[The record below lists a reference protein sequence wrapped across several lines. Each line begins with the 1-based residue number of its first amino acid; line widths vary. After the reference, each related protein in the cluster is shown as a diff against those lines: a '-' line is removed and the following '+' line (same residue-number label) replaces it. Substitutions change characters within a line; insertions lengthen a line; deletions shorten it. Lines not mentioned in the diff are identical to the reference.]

1 MMKNKQERIFMAIQ
15 ESGEMYL
22 ETILILSKTQS
33 MVRSMDVAAY
43 MNFSKPSIS
52 RAVSILKKD
61 GYVNMDKDGA
71 LTLTDAGR
79 AIAESIYERHVLL
92 TDFLTGLGVDPKVA
106 AEDACRM
113 EHDISRET
121 FEALKRHASSI

>member
-1 MMKNKQERIFMAIQ
+1 MAIA

-22 ETILILSKTQS
+22 ETILILSKKQG

-61 GYVNMDKDGA
+61 GYVNMDTDGA
-71 LTLTDAGR
+71 LTLTEQGR

-92 TDFLTGLGVDPKVA
+92 TQFLVFMGVDPKIA
-106 AEDACRM
+106 AEDACKM
-113 EHDISRET
+113 EHDISPET
-121 FEALKRHASSI
+121 FEAMKRHAKFIQ

>member
-1 MMKNKQERIFMAIQ
+1 MAIQ

-22 ETILILSKTQS
+22 ETILILSEKQG

-52 RAVSILKKD
+52 RAVGILKKD
-61 GYVNMDKDGA
+61 GYVNMEKDGA

-79 AIAESIYERHVLL
+79 AIAENIYARHVML
-92 TDFLTGLGVDPKVA
+92 TNFLTALGVDPAVA
-106 AEDACRM
+106 SEDACKM
-113 EHDISRET
+113 EHDISEET
-121 FEALKRHASSI
+121 FEALKRHAAAL